1 MVNEELSDSDNSDSG
16 SDIDIKQK
24 ELDKVDSN
32 DLIFEQADKKKKKG
46 KKGFRK
52 MIKKVLKKEA
62 SALFEKMTS

>member
-1 MVNEELSDSDNSDSG
+1 LVNEELSDSDNSDSG

-24 ELDKVDSN
+24 EMDKVDSN
-32 DLIFEQADKKKKKG
+32 DYIFEQADKKKKKG

>member
-1 MVNEELSDSDNSDSG
+1 LVNEELSESDNSDSG
-16 SDIDIKQK
+16 SDTEFKQ
-24 ELDKVDSN
+24 EEMDKVETYDY
-32 DLIFEQADKKKKKG
+32 IQEQTDKKKKKG